1 VTFEKKCFIAP
12 REIRAVRFTCSNCRT
27 DVTVPIEKVRDG
39 DVGLYIARRCQCG
52 MESSFDAATTATEN
66 LIRFN
71 KLLATLSSTLK
82 GQNIEYSLQVDCPE

>member
-12 REIRAVRFTCSNCRT
+12 KDIVAVRFTCTNCQT
-27 DVTVPIEKVRDG
+27 AVIVPIGKVRDG

-52 MESSFDAATTATEN
+52 TESSFDAGTTATEN